1 MTLTREL
8 LISLTL
14 LNYFC
19 LSRSLSSS
27 AMPFS
32 APWTHA
38 QFAAFSS
45 SPTIKLR
52 AARLCCE
59 CPQLSFP
66 VNLLIHTTRTNV
78 RAVQQL
84 GVVDWIR
91 RSRINWWFES
101 LKRWPAWKTQR
112 GPLKAHTDSQKAPI
126 LIKNSHVITFIYL
139 IG

>member
-45 SPTIKLR
+45 SPPPFIHLLFCTIKLR
-52 AARLCCE
+52 AARLCWE

-101 LKRWPAWKTQR
+101 LKRWPAWKTQT
-112 GPLKAHTDSQKAPI
+112 GPLNTHTDIQKAPI
-126 LIKNSHVITFIYL
+126 LI
-139 IG
+139 